1 MKNLSI
7 YVIAVL
13 AASLTASGCSQ
24 SKKKTTTTASVPQD
38 TMLLR
43 DLAEA
48 NKNTANAAAADNSL
62 NTVRTTEDQTLGSTP
77 TTQPHA
83 MTPQT
88 GVVERP
94 STPSSEVLTSS
105 SVVVQPGSPAV
116 ATPTTV
122 TRPTVTRRA
131 PRSQSASTA
140 ASSGDPCDS
149 PAPVD
154 QRTCLNRSIVANDA
168 DLNRTYQELIEQ
180 SRKSGG
186 SELEERFRQS
196 QRDWINTRDAEC
208 LERAGAEKALWA
220 RARGQ
225 CLAEYSA
232 KRTAELQRSL
242 NSLRG
247 QD

>member
-1 MKNLSI
+1 MKNFSI

-13 AASLTASGCSQ
+13 AASIVASGCSQ
-24 SKKKTTTTASVPQD
+24 SKKKTPTVASVPQD

-48 NKNTANAAAADNSL
+48 NRNTANAAAADNSL
-62 NTVRTTEDQTLGSTP
+62 NTVRTTENETLGSTP
-77 TTQPHA
+77 TTQPQTL
-83 MTPQT
+83 TPQT
-88 GVVERP
+88 RVVDRP
-94 STPSSEVLTSS
+94 STASSEVLTSS

-116 ATPTTV
+116 VTPRTV
-122 TRPTVTRRA
+122 ARPTAPRRA
-131 PRSQSASTA
+131 PRSQSASA

-149 PAPVD
+149 RAPVD

-208 LERAGAEKALWA
+208 LQRAGAQTALWA

-247 QD
+247 Q